1 MLATLI
7 AASVV
12 GTSLGSNKIV
22 EFDPAS
28 GNAARIVTKTS
39 GGSRYS
45 QWTVIRIEDLRNPAA
60 SETYSFREFSMG
72 SGADLIHRASDKK
85 WFRIEATVRDLG
97 RVLEMIR
104 VEHVVE
110 RPITISESAYRGER
124 ESQEI
129 RHKVIHWKDGRVT
142 DATIMIETSEEPEF
156 EFQRITKE
164 GRTLSI
170 LSRVPSGN
178 VTFPTMPA
186 GEPEWVTIEVVKKW
200 LSPYAEIL
208 FPATTRSDLRGK

>member
-1 MLATLI
+1 MRQHTTRLTVALTGVMATILTTAMPPPAVVTPHPVAHTTHMLATLI
-7 AASVV
+7 VASVV
-12 GTSLGSNKIV
+12 VTSLGSHKLI

-45 QWTVIRIEDLRNPAA
+45 QWTVIQIEDLRNPAA

-72 SGADLIHRASDKK
+72 SGADLIHRASDKR
-85 WFRIEATVRDLG
+85 WFRIKATVRDLG

-156 EFQRITKE
+156 EFQ
-164 GRTLSI
+164 
-170 LSRVPSGN
+170 
-178 VTFPTMPA
+178 
-186 GEPEWVTIEVVKKW
+186 
-200 LSPYAEIL
+200 
-208 FPATTRSDLRGK
+208 